1 MLGLGSSSG
10 YKQGVLVA
18 FPPPWLVDTHA
29 RKGVLM
35 VQLKNPKGTITLE
48 LDDSLTPPER
58 AGEFTETEIQHMYK
72 PRKGVG
78 FVAKDCAQQIED
90 LGNTITLPPQFSPD
104 NLRTL
109 GNRAESIDGVIAEVE
124 RFLRILK
131 QSNTVFDRDCG
142 QNLLELR
149 DYIEAMAR
157 NKPSLYETFKV
168 LFNFYK

>member
-29 RKGVLM
+29 RKGVPMAKLT
-35 VQLKNPKGTITLE
+35 NPKGTITLE
-48 LDDSLTPPER
+48 LEDTLTPPER